1 MVARAKPYAFFAVF
15 LGAAFVSLGFYRA
28 ADWLRRPSP
37 ARALATLSSWCRWGC
52 RWLRLEISVEGASP
66 EGPCLYVANHRS
78 YLDIPVLTA
87 VLGGTFLSRADV
99 DTWPLIGT
107 IARLT
112 QAVLVERDDAHDRT
126 RAARALMRRLRTA
139 SVIVFPEGT
148 TTGATLPEPFAGG
161 AFRLVQRLD
170 VPLVPVT
177 LRYSDRRAYW
187 VEDLSVGQHL
197 KTRLLAGDTLRVQ
210 VHIGAAMRGGEHRD
224 ANELATAVHAAVCEP
239 IETLGELA

>member
-1 MVARAKPYAFFAVF
+1 MRARAKPYAFFAVF
-15 LGAAFVSLGFYRA
+15 VIGAFVSLAFYRA
-28 ADWLRRPSP
+28 ADRLRRPSP

-52 RWLRLEISVEGASP
+52 RWLRLDISVDGEP
-66 EGPCLYVANHRS
+66 PPGPCLFIANHRS
-78 YLDIPVLTA
+78 YLDIPVLTG

-99 DTWPLIGT
+99 AGWPLVGT
-107 IARLT
+107 VARLT
-112 QAVLVERDDAHDRT
+112 HAVLVERDDARDRT

-148 TTGATLPEPFAGG
+148 TTGATLPEPFASG

-187 VEDLSVGQHL
+187 VEDLTVGQHL
-197 KTRLLAGDTLRVQ
+197 KKRVFAGGTLRVQ
-210 VHIGAAMRGGEHRD
+210 VHIGATMHGGDHRD
-224 ANELATAVHAAVCEP
+224 AEDLAAAVHAAVCLP
-239 IETLGELA
+239 IEKRGEIL